1 MSNKSTSKASRSRP
15 RPGGG
20 REDPGPARKDR
31 ARSPERGAPGEDL
44 PAQLER
50 LLAGT
55 GVAPS
60 DTGGTVT
67 FVGRDP
73 LFPSAIRLGSVFALA
88 AMAAAVGA
96 ATIGR
101 MRTGKSQDLSI
112 DLRRSSHGIDPELT
126 FGPTING
133 WPYPNPIGNTHPF
146 SVFPF
151 ETKDGRWVYPSAVY
165 PAQQFAWTN
174 FFNCGANHH
183 SVAAAISRWDAL
195 ELENAANEAGH
206 TLCIARTAD
215 EWARHPQGQYLAT
228 EPVIAVRKIA
238 EGDPQPFAPARRP
251 LEGVRVLSATH
262 AVAGPVV
269 GRTLAEQGA
278 EVLQFNRSNEFE
290 HPWVYDDANVGFRS
304 TYLDLRRPDSRAKAL
319 ALARQADVFVDN
331 FRGRKL
337 ANFGLSPEQLADGHR
352 GIVAVSVRCYGWG
365 GPWSERGGFDML
377 GSAASGVAMAE
388 GEDGK
393 PSMPPTALI
402 NDYVTG
408 YMGAAGAAAAL
419 VRRAKEGGSYH
430 VTVSLARNAMWYL
443 SLGLVPPEER
453 TFAENPFRRFDS
465 LSTKPAELVP
475 IVMKL
480 RERLLPPE
488 IVECDTP
495 LGRVRRLA
503 PAVHFS
509 RTPGAWN
516 EPFLTPMGSS
526 PPAWTGSNPP

>member
-1 MSNKSTSKASRSRP
+1 MTSRP
-15 RPGGG
+15 R
-20 REDPGPARKDR
+20 RASPAGD
-31 ARSPERGAPGEDL
+31 DL
-44 PAQLER
+44 SGHLER

-55 GVAPS
+55 GVSPD
-60 DTGGTVT
+60 DTGGKIA
-67 FVGRDP
+67 FAGEDP
-73 LFPSAIRLGSVFALA
+73 IFPSAIRLGSVFALS

-96 ATIGR
+96 AAIWKL
-101 MRTGKSQDLSI
+101 RTGKGQDLSI

-133 WPYPNPIGNTHPF
+133 WPYPNPIGNSHPF

-151 ETKDGRWVYPSAVY
+151 ATKDGRWVYPSAVY
-165 PAQQFAWTN
+165 PHQQFAWTN

-183 SVAAAISRWDAL
+183 SVAAAIGKWDSL

-215 EWARHPQGQYLAT
+215 EWAKHPQGKYLAN

-238 EGDPQPFAPARRP
+238 DGDPQPFGPATRP
-251 LEGVRVLSATH
+251 LDGVRVLSATH

-278 EVLQFNRSNEFE
+278 EVLQFNPVNDFE

-304 TYLDLRRPDSRAKAL
+304 TFLDLRRPDNAAKGL
-319 ALARQADVFVDN
+319 ALAREADVFVDN

-337 ANFGLSPEQLADGHR
+337 ADFGFGPEQLAANHR
-352 GIVAVSVRCYGWG
+352 GIVVVSVRCYGWG
-365 GPWSERGGFDML
+365 GPWSDRGGFDML

-388 GEDGK
+388 GENGK

-408 YMGAAGAAAAL
+408 YMGAAGATAAL

-430 VTVSLARNAMWYL
+430 VTVSLTRNAMWYL
-443 SLGLVPPEER
+443 SLGVIPPEER
-453 TFAENPFRRFDS
+453 TFAENPFRHFDS
-465 LSTKPAELVP
+465 LVSKPAELAP

-480 RERLLPPE
+480 RQRLLPPE
-488 IVECDTP
+488 TIERDTP

-503 PAVHFS
+503 PAVHCS
-509 RTPGAWN
+509 RTPGGWAD
-516 EPFLTPMGSS
+516 PILTPYGSS
-526 PPAWTGSNPP
+526 APTWLGHR

>member
-1 MSNKSTSKASRSRP
+1 MTMSDQ
-15 RPGGG
+15 RPGSAAS
-20 REDPGPARKDR
+20 EV
-31 ARSPERGAPGEDL
+31 DL
-44 PAQLER
+44 PKQLEL

-55 GVAPS
+55 GVRPS
-60 DTGGTVT
+60 DTGGKIT
-67 FVGRDP
+67 FAGQDP
-73 LFPSAIRLGSVFALA
+73 LFPSAIRLGSVFALSA
-88 AMAAAVGA
+88 TAAAVGA
-96 ATIGR
+96 ATIWN
-101 MRTGKSQDLSI
+101 MRTGRSQDLSI
-112 DLRRSSHGIDPELT
+112 DLRCSSHGIDPELT

-133 WPYPNPIGNTHPF
+133 WPYPNPIGNSHPF

-174 FFNCGANHH
+174 FFDCGANHH
-183 SVAAAISRWDAL
+183 SVAAAIRKWDAL
-195 ELENAANEAGH
+195 ELENAANAAGH

-215 EWARHPQGQYLAT
+215 EWAKHPQGQYLAK

-238 EGDPQPFAPARRP
+238 EGDPQPFGPADRP
-251 LEGVRVLSATH
+251 LGDIRVLSATH

-278 EVLQFNRSNEFE
+278 QVLQFNRVDDFE

-304 TYLDLRRPDSRAKAL
+304 TYLDLRQPDNVAKGL
-319 ALARQADVFVDN
+319 ALAKQADVFVDN

-337 ANFGLSPEQLADGHR
+337 ANFGFAPEQLAAGHR
-352 GIVAVSVRCYGWG
+352 GIVTVSVRCYGWG
-365 GPWSERGGFDML
+365 GPWSDRGGFDML
-377 GSAASGVAMAE
+377 GSAASGVTMAE
-388 GEDGK
+388 GENGK

-408 YMGAAGAAAAL
+408 YMGAAGATAAL
-419 VRRAKEGGSYH
+419 IRRAKEGGSYH
-430 VTVSLARNAMWYL
+430 VTVSLTRNAMWSL
-443 SLGLVPPEER
+443 SLGLIPPEER

-465 LSTKPAELVP
+465 LAEQPAKLVP

-480 RERLLPPE
+480 RQRLLPPE
-488 IVECDTP
+488 TIECNTP

-509 RTPGAWN
+509 RTPGAWKD
-516 EPFLTPMGSS
+516 PILTPMGSAL
-526 PPAWTGSNPP
+526 PTWLDPGRP

>member
-1 MSNKSTSKASRSRP
+1 MTKSAPRASP
-15 RPGGG
+15 
-20 REDPGPARKDR
+20 
-31 ARSPERGAPGEDL
+31 GAPGVDL
-44 PAQLER
+44 PKQLER
-50 LLAGT
+50 LLAPT
-55 GVAPS
+55 GVRPS
-60 DTGGTVT
+60 DTGGKIS
-67 FVGRDP
+67 FAGSDP

-96 ATIGR
+96 ATIGK

-126 FGPTING
+126 FGPTLNG
-133 WPYPNPIGNTHPF
+133 WPYPNPIGNNHPF
-146 SVFPF
+146 SVFPY
-151 ETKDGRWVYPSAVY
+151 ETRDGRWVYPSAVY
-165 PAQQFAWTN
+165 PAQQFAWTK
-174 FFNCGANHH
+174 FFNCGADHH
-183 SVAAAISRWDAL
+183 AVAAAISKWDAL
-195 ELENAANEAGH
+195 DLENAANEAGH

-215 EWARHPQGQYLAT
+215 EWAKHPQGQYLA
-228 EPVIAVRKIA
+228 EQPVIAIEKIA
-238 EGDPQPFAPARRP
+238 KGDPQPFGPAQRP

-278 EVLQFNRSNEFE
+278 EVLQFNRVDDFE

-304 TYLDLRRPDSRAKAL
+304 TYLDLRRPDNVARCKAL
-319 ALARQADVFVDN
+319 AKRADVFVDN

-337 ANFGLSPEQLADGHR
+337 ADFGLSPEQLAADHP
-352 GIVAVSVRCYGWG
+352 GIVVVTVRCYGWG

-388 GEDGK
+388 GENGK

-419 VRRAKEGGSYH
+419 VRRARDGGSYH
-430 VTVSLARNAMWYL
+430 VTVSLTRNAMWYL

-453 TFAENPFRRFDS
+453 TFAENPFRRFDQ
-465 LSTKPAELVP
+465 LVAKPAELVP

-488 IVECDTP
+488 VLEGDTP
-495 LGRVRRLA
+495 LGHLKRLA

-509 RTPGAWN
+509 RTPGNWGDPMLHPMGASAPAWN
-516 EPFLTPMGSS
+516 GG
-526 PPAWTGSNPP
+526 A

>member
-1 MSNKSTSKASRSRP
+1 MSSSHQK
-15 RPGGG
+15 G
-20 REDPGPARKDR
+20 EVKDSENHELNQHL
-31 ARSPERGAPGEDL
+31 A
-44 PAQLER
+44 R
-50 LLAGT
+50 LLKGT
-55 GVAPS
+55 GVEPS
-60 DTGGTVT
+60 DIGGKIT
-67 FVGRDP
+67 FEGHDP
-73 LFPSAIRLGSVFALA
+73 IFPSAIRLGSVFALS

-96 ATIGR
+96 ATIWR
-101 MRTGKSQDLSI
+101 MRTGRGQDLHI
-112 DLRRSSHGIDPELT
+112 DLRTASHGIDPELT

-151 ETKDGRWVYPSAVY
+151 ETKDGHWVYPSAVY
-165 PAQQFAWTN
+165 PAQQFAWTS

-183 SVAAAISRWDAL
+183 SVAAAISKWDSL

-206 TLCIARTAD
+206 TLCIARTAE
-215 EWARHPQGQYLAT
+215 EWARHPQGEYLAK

-238 EGDPQPFAPARRP
+238 EGEPQPFGPGNRP
-251 LEGVRVLSATH
+251 LSGIRVLSATH

-304 TYLDLRRPDSRAKAL
+304 TFLDLRRPDSKL
-319 ALARQADVFVDN
+319 KGLSLVKQADVFVDN

-337 ANFGLSPEQLADGHR
+337 ANYGFSPEQLAAEHDHR
-352 GIVAVSVRCYGWG
+352 GIVVVSVRCYGWG
-365 GPWSERGGFDML
+365 GPWFERGGFDML

-388 GEDGK
+388 GENGK

-419 VRRAKEGGSYH
+419 IRRAKEGGSYH
-430 VTVSLARNAMWYL
+430 VTVSLTRNAMWYF
-443 SLGLVPPEER
+443 SLGLIPPEER
-453 TFAENPFRRFDS
+453 AFAENPFRRFDS

-475 IVMKL
+475 IVLKL
-480 RERLLPPE
+480 RKRLLPPE
-488 IVECDTP
+488 IIERDTP

-509 RTPGAWN
+509 LTPGSWDN
-516 EPFLTPMGSS
+516 PILTPMGSAS
-526 PPAWTGSNPP
+526 PKWLGPGASKDQCTTVQ